1 MQSGLIFNIQKFSI
15 QDGPGIRTTVFF
27 KGCPASC
34 PWCHNPESQSSTP
47 QILLHEGRCIQC
59 GSCLEVCPEQ
69 DAVPERGRAGEGEA
83 HCIRCG
89 ACVEACPSGAR
100 SLAGTEMSVREVVQ
114 ELLADRVFYD
124 QSGGGVTFSG
134 GEPLM
139 QLPFL
144 RATLEAC
151 RSHGLH
157 TAVDTC
163 GHVPTE
169 QLGSI
174 VPLTDL
180 FLYDLKLMEERRHLE
195 LTGIPNTTLLPNLRM
210 LAELQAGLCIR
221 VPIIPGINDD
231 DENINAM
238 ASFVAALDGAQEVE
252 LLPYHR
258 TGIGKFERLGRHYPL
273 RQTEVPSN
281 EHMTALARHFQAYGI
296 EPTIRG

>member
-1 MQSGLIFNIQKFSI
+1 MKSGLIFNIQKFSI

-47 QILLHEGRCIQC
+47 QILLHERRCLHCGR
-59 GSCLEVCPEQ
+59 CLEVCPEQ
-69 DAVPERGRAGEGEA
+69 DAVPEGGRAGEGEA

-100 SLAGTEMSVREVVQ
+100 RMAGDEMTVREVLR

-134 GEPLM
+134 GEPLL
-139 QLPFL
+139 QLSFL
-144 RATLEAC
+144 HALLEAC
-151 RSHGLH
+151 RGQGLH

-163 GHVPTE
+163 GHAPTE
-169 QLGSI
+169 ELRSI

-180 FLYDLKLMEERRHLE
+180 FLYDLKVMEGSRHRE
-195 LTGIPNTTLLPNLRM
+195 LTGIPNTVLLRNLRL
-210 LAELQAGLCIR
+210 LAELNAGLRIR
-221 VPIIPGINDD
+221 VPIIPVVNDD
-231 DENINAM
+231 EENINQLAT
-238 ASFVAALDGAQEVE
+238 FVAALDGCHEVE
-252 LLPYHR
+252 LLPYHK
-258 TGIGKFERLGRHYPL
+258 TGIRKFERLGRPYSL
-273 RQTEVPSN
+273 GETEIPSD
-281 EHMTALARHFQAYGI
+281 ERMAALARQFQAHGI